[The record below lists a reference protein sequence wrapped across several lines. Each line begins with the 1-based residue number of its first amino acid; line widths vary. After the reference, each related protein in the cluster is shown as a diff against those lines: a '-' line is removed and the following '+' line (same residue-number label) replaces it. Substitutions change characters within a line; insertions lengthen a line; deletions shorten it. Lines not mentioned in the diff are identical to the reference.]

1 MQRPFEIKLRREMRN
16 IISSHLKRYGDL
28 ANEAHAEDLVSDLM
42 EAVKLEDYISMA
54 QFEEYRDSWNKK
66 YQELESSYIA
76 NINARDEEMEHSH
89 RKIEELKGLSVLPPK
104 LYEVAV
110 LRIENPDASLTELAE
125 MMEPPMKKS
134 GINKRL
140 MKIEEFAN
148 KMK

>member
-89 RKIEELKGLSVLPPK
+89 RKIEELKSSMTNNTVKKILEDK
-104 LYEVAV
+104 LAREQERTTKLKQVARK
-110 LRIENPDASLTELAE
+110 LL
-125 MMEPPMKKS
+125 
-134 GINKRL
+134 
-140 MKIEEFAN
+140 EEI
-148 KMK
+148 